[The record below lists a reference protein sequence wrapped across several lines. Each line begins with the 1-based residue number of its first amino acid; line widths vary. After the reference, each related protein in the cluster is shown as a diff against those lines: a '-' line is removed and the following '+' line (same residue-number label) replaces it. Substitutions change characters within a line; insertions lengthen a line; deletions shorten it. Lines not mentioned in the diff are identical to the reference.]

1 MHFEE
6 VKGIVSPK
14 GNMNIYRGCT
24 HGCIYCDSR
33 STCYNMPHDFEDVL
47 VKSNAHSLLESALK
61 SRRKKIMVG
70 MGSMSDPYMHCEKDL
85 LHTRKCLEIVDRYG
99 FGFTL
104 ITKSDLVLR
113 DIDIIKS
120 INDKTKAVVQMTLTT
135 FDEEL
140 CRILEPNVAT
150 TKQRFDALMKLKE
163 AGIPTVVWL
172 CPVLP
177 FINDT
182 EENLRGILDYC
193 IKAGV
198 KGIICFD
205 MGLTLRDGNRQYF
218 YQKLDQHFPGMKEKY
233 ISTYGDSYICTSPN
247 NQHLMRI
254 FRNICKE
261 NNIMYN
267 NDEIFSY
274 LQTFEQ
280 KDDAEQLTLF

>member
-1 MHFEE
+1 MHLVET
-6 VKGIVSPK
+6 KGILSA
-14 GNMNIYRGCT
+14 GNGMNIYRGCT

-47 VKSNAHSLLESALK
+47 VKSNAQSLLESALK
-61 SRRKKIMVG
+61 SKRKKIMVS

-85 LHTRKCLEIVDRYG
+85 MHTRRCLEIVDRYG

-163 AGIPTVVWL
+163 AAMADIVFYFKSVV
-172 CPVLP
+172 
-177 FINDT
+177 
-182 EENLRGILDYC
+182 
-193 IKAGV
+193 
-198 KGIICFD
+198 
-205 MGLTLRDGNRQYF
+205 
-218 YQKLDQHFPGMKEKY
+218 
-233 ISTYGDSYICTSPN
+233 
-247 NQHLMRI
+247 
-254 FRNICKE
+254 
-261 NNIMYN
+261 
-267 NDEIFSY
+267 
-274 LQTFEQ
+274 
-280 KDDAEQLTLF
+280 

>member
-1 MHFEE
+1 M
-6 VKGIVSPK
+6 S
-14 GNMNIYRGCT
+14 GNCGQ
-24 HGCIYCDSR
+24 
-33 STCYNMPHDFEDVL
+33 
-47 VKSNAHSLLESALK
+47 
-61 SRRKKIMVG
+61 
-70 MGSMSDPYMHCEKDL
+70 
-85 LHTRKCLEIVDRYG
+85 YG

-120 INDKTKAVVQMTLTT
+120 INDKAKAVVQMTLTT

-150 TKQRFDALMKLKE
+150 TKQRFETLMKFKE
-163 AGIPTVVWL
+163 AGIPAVVWL

-198 KGIICFD
+198 KGIICFE

>member
-1 MHFEE
+1 MA
-6 VKGIVSPK
+6 
-14 GNMNIYRGCT
+14 RL
-24 HGCIYCDSR
+24 CDLSR
-33 STCYNMPHDFEDVL
+33 SALAADILHRYAVL
-47 VKSNAHSLLESALK
+47 A
-61 SRRKKIMVG
+61 
-70 MGSMSDPYMHCEKDL
+70 C
-85 LHTRKCLEIVDRYG
+85 DR
-99 FGFTL
+99 
-104 ITKSDLVLR
+104 IEDLVLR
-113 DIDIIKS
+113 DLDLIKS

-140 CRILEPNVAT
+140 CRILEPDVAT

-172 CPVLP
+172 CPILP

-198 KGIICFD
+198 KGVICFD

-233 ISTYGDSYICTSPN
+233 IAAFGDSYICTSPN
-247 NQHLMRI
+247 NRQLMKI

-267 NDEIFSY
+267 KDEIFDY
-274 LQTFEQ
+274 LQTFEE
-280 KDDAEQLTLF
+280 KEDAQQLTLF